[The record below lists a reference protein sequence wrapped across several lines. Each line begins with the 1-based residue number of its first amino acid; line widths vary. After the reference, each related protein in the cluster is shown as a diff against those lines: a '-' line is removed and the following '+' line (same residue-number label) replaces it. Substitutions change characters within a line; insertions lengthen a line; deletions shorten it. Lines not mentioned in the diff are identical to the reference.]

1 MTPEEWRQHLRGYGW
16 TAALY
21 EGEDIM
27 VFYPWEQKQALAKW
41 HADGRQGQAPPMQYQ
56 MGGNSST
63 LALLPDGLVL
73 KTGME
78 CTFTN
83 ICKHRVRGVITTV
96 VLPWGAEGGL
106 VCRFRYKLKN
116 GYEVEDSVSSAINIQ
131 PTREKRWRP

>member
-16 TAALY
+16 TPALY

-41 HADGRQGQAPPMQYQ
+41 HADGRVGPAPPMQYA

-63 LALLPDGLVL
+63 LALLGNGLVL

-83 ICKHRVRGVITTV
+83 RHRTPVRGVITAV
-96 VLPWGAEGGL
+96 IHPWGAEGGL

-116 GYEVEDSVSSAINIQ
+116 GYEVEDSVVDTCSIK
-131 PTREKRWRP
+131 PTREKRWRQ